1 MNIKIFSHNYGEH
14 AIPSEIIQPVRST
27 IEDLRFSIKNN
38 CATKLREALLADLRL
53 FGWSGETRIQAG
65 KGITI
70 TAMNSGVGLC
80 LQTGNMSRFYAD
92 LLKLQALF
100 QKDRA
105 QCAIYILPTKK
116 AASIMGDN
124 LAHFERLTD
133 ELSIF
138 KHVITIPMVVIGV
151 DVNTNEEE

>member
-1 MNIKIFSHNYGEH
+1 MKIKTFSHNYGEH
-14 AIPSEIIQPVRST
+14 AVPSEIIFPVHSM
-27 IEDLRFSIKNN
+27 IENLKFSIKSG
-38 CATKLREALLADLRL
+38 CATKLREALLEDLRL
-53 FGWSGETRIQAG
+53 LGWSGETRIQAG

-70 TAMNSGVGLC
+70 TSMNSEVGLC

-133 ELSIF
+133 ELTIF
-138 KHVITIPMVVIGV
+138 KHVITIPMVVIGI
-151 DVNTNEEE
+151 DINEGE